1 MQLRVENNIIIKER
15 RKKRIMKKFFSLIL
29 SFLMALGLC
38 VNANATQDANAKYTI
53 TINDA
58 VAGHTYEA
66 YQIFTGDLSD
76 DGKTLSNIV
85 WGSGVD
91 SNYTSGKNATEYAQ
105 RFVANAKGEAT
116 EMGEHLSNTHTDSG
130 AFNATNNSY
139 TISNLQRGYYLVK
152 DKDGTQ
158 ADRDDAYTEYVVH
171 LVQDVTI
178 TPKSGKPTADKKI
191 DEGDGVVYS
200 SNYAVGDTVNYTLTG
215 TMPNAATYE
224 DYTTYKYIFH
234 DTMDAGLDYVNGSAK
249 VYVGQIDI
257 TDEFSVDYTNHKLTV
272 SCDDTKAVSA
282 ITAGSTITVKYSA
295 TVNSNA
301 VRGVTGNK
309 NTLVIEFS
317 NNPYTDETGK
327 TTEVETKV
335 FIFDVIFNKLDSKEK
350 SALYGA
356 GFTLY
361 RKVGDNWVVWATITD
376 TDKDNNVFKFEG
388 LSVGDYKLVETT
400 TPDGY
405 NTLADKEF
413 TVTAE
418 HDESGLKSLN
428 GTTFAF
434 TANLNAGSLTADVEN
449 VKGLELPFTGGAG
462 TIVFTVIGL
471 AIMATAT
478 TVLISTRKKKEN

>member
-1 MQLRVENNIIIKER
+1 
-15 RKKRIMKKFFSLIL
+15 MKKFFSLIL

-38 VNANATQDANAKYTI
+38 VNANATQNANAKYTI
-53 TINDA
+53 TINNA
-58 VAGHTYEA
+58 VEGHTYEA

-85 WGSGVD
+85 WGTGVD
-91 SNYTSGKNATEYAQ
+91 DSYTVEKNATEYAQ
-105 RFVANAKGEAT
+105 RFVDNGAKGEAT
-116 EMGEHLSNTHTDSG
+116 EMGNHLSSTHTDSG
-130 AFNATNNSY
+130 TFDATNNSY

-158 ADRDDAYTEYVVH
+158 AGHDDAYTEYVVH

-178 TPKSGKPTADKKI
+178 SPKSGKPTADKKI
-191 DEGDGVVYS
+191 DETEDVVYS
-200 SNYAVGDTVNYTLTG
+200 SNYAVGDTVKYIMTG
-215 TMPNAATYE
+215 TMPDAATYE
-224 DYTTYKYIFH
+224 DYATYKYIFH
-234 DTMDAGLDYVNGSAK
+234 DTMAAGLDYVAGSAK
-249 VYVGQIDI
+249 VYVGGTEI
-257 TDEFSVDYTNHKLTV
+257 TDKFSINYANHVLTV
-272 SCDDTKAVSA
+272 SCDDTKAVSE

-335 FIFDVIFNKLDSKEK
+335 FIFDIIFNKIDSKEET
-350 SALYGA
+350 ALYGA

-361 RKVGDNWVVWATITD
+361 RKVNGQWVEWATITD
-376 TDKDNNVFKFEG
+376 TNKVNNIFKFEG

-405 NTLADKEF
+405 NTLADVEF
-413 TVTAE
+413 TVSA
-418 HDESGLKSLN
+418 DYNESGLSALN
-428 GTTFAF
+428 GTKFSF
-434 TANLNAGSLTADVEN
+434 TADLNEGSLTAKVKN
-449 VKGLELPFTGGAG
+449 VKGVQLPFTGGAG
-462 TIVFTVIGL
+462 AIVFTVLGL
-471 AIMATAT
+471 TIMATAV
-478 TVLISTRKKKEN
+478 TVLISTRKKKEI

>member
-1 MQLRVENNIIIKER
+1 MGKKLIIKER

-38 VNANATQDANAKYTI
+38 ANAIATQNPSTKYTI
-53 TINDA
+53 TINNA

-85 WGSGVD
+85 WGTGVD
-91 SNYTSGKNATEYAQ
+91 SSYAAGKNATEYAQ
-105 RFVANAKGEAT
+105 RFVDNGAKGEAT
-116 EMGEHLSNTHTDSG
+116 EMGNHLSSTHTDSG
-130 AFNATNNSY
+130 TFDATNNSY

-158 ADRDDAYTEYVVH
+158 AGNDDAYTEYVVH

-178 TPKSGKPTADKKI
+178 SPKSGKPTADKKI
-191 DEGDGVVYS
+191 DETEDVVYS
-200 SNYAVGDTVNYTLTG
+200 SNYAVGDTVKYIMTG
-215 TMPNAATYE
+215 TMPDAATYE

-234 DTMDAGLDYVNGSAK
+234 DTMDAGLDYVEQSAK
-249 VYVGQIDI
+249 VYVGQTDI
-257 TDEFSVDYTNHKLTV
+257 TDEFSINYANHVLTV
-272 SCDDTKAVSA
+272 SCDDTKLVSE

-335 FIFDVIFNKLDSKEK
+335 FIFDIIFNKIDSQKK
-350 SALYGA
+350 TALNGA

-361 RKVGDNWVVWATITD
+361 RKVGNDWVVWATITHAD
-376 TDKDNNVFKFEG
+376 SNVFKFEG

-428 GTTFAF
+428 GTTFTF

-478 TVLISTRKKKEN
+478 TVLISTRRKKEN